1 MLSER
6 IYKFM
11 VKGQPIAATLPT
23 SMSDSPSNQGSST
36 ATEFAE
42 KATACKHPGYFKR
55 ARGRACISRP
65 RRGVLGTEQE
75 EGRAGP
81 ASWPHLQTWSGG
93 ALFSGAASTHPY
105 NSCQWPH
112 RTDST
117 KVFWVNTRKKG
128 ERKKERRRRPIKEG
142 REWLQERGEQWGN
155 GGGGTKF
162 YPTRKGLSWLYDTC
176 IQEFNNILVNM

>member
-23 SMSDSPSNQGSST
+23 SMSDGPSNQGSPT

-65 RRGVLGTEQE
+65 RRGALGTEQE

-93 ALFSGAASTHPY
+93 GALLRGSFHPCLQFLPVTPQYRLYNGFLSEYKEKRGEEEGAEEET
-105 NSCQWPH
+105 N
-112 RTDST
+112 
-117 KVFWVNTRKKG
+117 KG
-128 ERKKERRRRPIKEG
+128 GKRR
-142 REWLQERGEQWGN
+142 LQERGEQWGN
-155 GGGGTKF
+155 GGG
-162 YPTRKGLSWLYDTC
+162 
-176 IQEFNNILVNM
+176 